1 MFCCQC
7 IANISEDRPA
17 ESWADKSQSSKFQ
30 PSVPAPASQAAAVS
44 DYSFS
49 MNRDAYLLDRETAFD
64 SNVPHSTLSRYGQ
77 DSGLG
82 GTRTSVAGRAG
93 PIVTQVSFMDTLCLH
108 FLPILWN
115 LWLYCGLSWSHY
127 VAEN

>member
-1 MFCCQC
+1 MFYCQC
-7 IANISEDRPA
+7 NANIPQDRLA

-49 MNRDAYLLDRETAFD
+49 MNRDTYLLDRETPMD
-64 SNVPHSTLSRYGQ
+64 STLSRYGQ
-77 DSGLG
+77 APGLG
-82 GTRTSVAGRAG
+82 GIRGSVAGRAG

-108 FLPILWN
+108 FLPVSWN
-115 LWLYCGLSWSHY
+115 L
-127 VAEN
+127 